1 MLKGKK
7 TYITAAVA
15 IVTAAGAY
23 STGDMAAVE
32 ALTVSFNALLAAFI
46 RNGVAVK

>member
-7 TYITAAVA
+7 TYITAVVAV
-15 IVTAAGAY
+15 VTAGGAY
-23 STGDMAAVE
+23 LSGDMAAAE
-32 ALTVSFNALLAAFI
+32 ALTVGFNALLAAFI